1 MTRALKASRAN
12 SVFVRMLSG
21 VAPGLPLLMFAMSAT
36 VVAPRPRPTRTC
48 ATSSISRGATTP
60 ATQRDDLLRA
70 TVCVKGA
77 STKVDDFVTTAVCE
91 QWSGSISKPSAQT
104 RVVDDVIVGGL
115 LRRVYDAAAPPSFL
129 QT

>member
-1 MTRALKASRAN
+1 MTRALKASHGN
-12 SVFVRMLSG
+12 SLLARMLSG

-36 VVAPRPRPTRTC
+36 VAAPRPRPSRTC
-48 ATSSISRGATTP
+48 ATSSISRDANTP
-60 ATQRDDLLRA
+60 ATQRDVLLRA
-70 TVCVKGA
+70 TICVKGA
-77 STKVDDFVTTAVCE
+77 STKFDEFAKMAVCE
-91 QWSGSISKPSAQT
+91 QWAGSIIKPSAKT